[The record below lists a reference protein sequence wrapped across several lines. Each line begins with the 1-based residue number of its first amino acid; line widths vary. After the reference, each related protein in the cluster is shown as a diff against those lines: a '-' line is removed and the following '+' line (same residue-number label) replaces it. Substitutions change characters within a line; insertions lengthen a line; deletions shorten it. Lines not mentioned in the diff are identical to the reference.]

1 MWRAWAAR
9 YGICMAIRSNLPT
22 QGWQAWLPT
31 NPSDRRRAYVL
42 WSAAAALV
50 AALLVSSQIQWS
62 MKGHG
67 HDWWRLFL
75 WQLSGWGFWAVVG
88 GYLIS
93 RGERL
98 AQASTHRR
106 QELLANLGLSVVL
119 VTVQVAAVAWVFMS
133 LQPFQPIDTY
143 AYSESLGRAISTWF
157 IIDFLI
163 YGMALTIGYGLASY
177 RLARR
182 AEVREARLEAELAR
196 AQLETLRLQ
205 LQPHFLFNSLH
216 SIAAL
221 VRRRQND
228 RALDMLL
235 GLSDLLRATLDI
247 SARSCISLQ
256 EELEFLRLYV
266 DLQKT
271 RFADRLSVSFDVS
284 EDCLQVPV
292 PALLLQPLA
301 ENAIRHGIAP
311 RAAPGY
317 LEIGA
322 RHVGDAVLLWVR
334 DDGVGLRDDFEVQHH
349 AGVGLGNARSRLQ
362 QIYDGQAKLEVLR
375 RPKGGTA
382 VELRLPVDPEV
393 GGVANHGEPAFLPQA
408 KAS

>member
-1 MWRAWAAR
+1 MTTRGNTPAHGWRSWLSAA
-9 YGICMAIRSNLPT
+9 
-22 QGWQAWLPT
+22 
-31 NPSDRRRAYVL
+31 PSHRRRTYGL
-42 WSAAAALV
+42 WSALAALV

-88 GYLIS
+88 SFLME

-98 AQASTHRR
+98 ALKSTHRR
-106 QELLANLGLSVVL
+106 QELWVHLGLSTVL
-119 VTVQVAAVAWVFMS
+119 VTFQVLAVAWVFMVF
-133 LQPFQPIDTY
+133 QPFQPIDF
-143 AYSESLGRAISTWF
+143 YSYGESLGRAISTWF

-163 YGMALTIGYGLASY
+163 YGMALTVGYGLASY

-182 AEVREARLEAELAR
+182 AEVREARLETELAR

-221 VRRRQND
+221 VRRRQSD

-235 GLSDLLRATLDI
+235 GLSDLLRASLDI
-247 SARSCISLQ
+247 SARSTIPLQ
-256 EELEFLRLYV
+256 DELEFLRLYV

-271 RFADRLSVSFDVS
+271 RFADRLSVTFDVS
-284 EDCLQVPV
+284 EDCLDEPV
-292 PALLLQPLA
+292 PALLLQPLV

-311 RAAPGY
+311 RAAPGH
-317 LEIGA
+317 LDIGG
-322 RHVGDAVLLWVR
+322 RHTGDALLLWVR
-334 DDGVGLRDDFEVQHH
+334 DDGVGLPEGFDFQRH
-349 AGVGLGNARSRLQ
+349 AGVGLGNAHSRLQ
-362 QIYDGQAKLEVLR
+362 QIYDGAARLDVLQ
-375 RPKGGTA
+375 RPSGGAA
-382 VELRLPVDPEV
+382 VELRLPVDREV
-393 GGVANHGEPAFLPQA
+393 ERDAQQRPPDFLPQA